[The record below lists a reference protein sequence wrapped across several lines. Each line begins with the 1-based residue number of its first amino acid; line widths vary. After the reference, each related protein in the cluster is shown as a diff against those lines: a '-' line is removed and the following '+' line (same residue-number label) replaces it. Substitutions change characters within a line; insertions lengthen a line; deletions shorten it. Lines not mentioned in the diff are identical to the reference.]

1 MKHDK
6 PQTSLSRRKF
16 LRNAAISGGVAAAS
30 VTAPGIATAE
40 STESAGDD
48 RLKEGYRL
56 TQHIIDYYKSA
67 AS

>member
-1 MKHDK
+1 MKQEK

-16 LRNAAISGGVAAAS
+16 LRNAAIGSGVAAAS

-40 STESAGDD
+40 PTGDAGED
-48 RLKEGYRL
+48 RPDEGYRL
-56 TQHIIDYYKSA
+56 TQHILDYYKSA

>member
-40 STESAGDD
+40 STESAGEDQPQ
-48 RLKEGYRL
+48 EGYRL